1 MKMTAVTFGTEGDT
15 RPIAALCRALKDAGH
30 DVTLLAAEHTLS
42 RPEELNVPHAAL
54 AGDIRGA
61 LLAMA
66 AIVSAKTS
74 LNAHAQALAGIAN
87 ENAAAWM
94 RETLAVAA
102 GCDALISAGLAG
114 FAGLSVAEKLGIP
127 VIGAGMFPL
136 TPTTEFPSPFLP
148 PRKTPRW
155 LNRFSHRLVV
165 HMLWRA
171 FRKATNEARGA
182 VLRLPPRGKPWTT
195 HPMLYGISP
204 SLLPK
209 PADWPSN
216 AYICGQWVRLV
227 HNWGPP
233 RSLADFLAAGD
244 APIYIGFGSMV
255 GFDRNAVLN
264 SIVAAVDGRRAL
276 FYPGWSGTQGL
287 RLPNNFYVIDDT
299 PHDWLFPKTSLVIHH
314 GGSGTTHS
322 AARSGIPSIVLPFAG
337 DQAFW
342 AERLRIL
349 GVAPE
354 FTSVR
359 HISATSLARA
369 IDDAQSTQMRSR
381 AASLGEAMRSEDGL
395 ASAVK
400 TIEVLLR
407 GQAKFVA
414 SGGP

>member
-1 MKMTAVTFGTEGDT
+1 MKLTAVTFGTEGDT

-30 DVTLLAAEHTLS
+30 DVTLLAAKDTLRS
-42 RPEELNVPHAAL
+42 AEELDVPHAAL
-54 AGDIRGA
+54 TGDIRGA
-61 LLAMA
+61 LLGMA
-66 AIVSAKTS
+66 AIVSTKTS

-94 RETLAVAA
+94 REALSVTA
-102 GCDALISAGLAG
+102 GCDALIGAGLAA
-114 FAGLSVAEKLGIP
+114 FAGISVAEKLGIP

-136 TPTTEFPSPFLP
+136 NPSAEFPSPFLP

-171 FRKATNEARGA
+171 FRNATNEARA
-182 VLRLPPRGKPWTT
+182 TVLRLPARRKPWTS

-216 AYICGQWVRLV
+216 AYMCGQWV
-227 HNWGPP
+227 HPISNWVPP
-233 RSLADFLAAGD
+233 RSLDEFLAAGD

-255 GFDRNAVLN
+255 GFDRNALFD
-264 SIVAAVDGRRAL
+264 SIIAAVNGRRAL

-287 RLPNNFYVIDDT
+287 QLPNNFLVIDDT
-299 PHDWLFPKTSLVIHH
+299 PHDWLFPRTSLVIHH

-322 AARSGIPSIVLPFAG
+322 AARSGIPSVVLPFAG

-349 GVAPE
+349 GVAPDC
-354 FTSVR
+354 TSVR

-369 IDDAQSTQMRSR
+369 MDVARSTQMRSR